1 MDIHMKKRV
10 AETLCI
16 IVCAAGL
23 SVMPQMLRADGTVA
37 EYVLEKGNVRA
48 VFDDHGRIDSLSNT
62 ETGHEWTGG
71 GHLWRLYFDE
81 RRTPEGTPFAQV
93 REEREIPV
101 VPEEQT
107 PNVLL
112 KNGRLEISYSS
123 LKCRGRI
130 LAIRLD
136 LVVEQEENGML
147 RFSASIENSEPH
159 TIVRELH
166 YPLVGNCSLPESAE
180 LLVTEHGGMRLD
192 DPVGRIARPGHS
204 PLYMGPDQEFRQL
217 EHWGYGT
224 YKYPAY
230 TAANCFAFL
239 NEREGL
245 YVASHDPSFQD
256 TMHILRCWPDAKGV
270 FNRLEAGLAKYPN
283 VMCGGKWRNG
293 TNVLL
298 PYSGDWRVTAKTYRA
313 WANTWWKKRKVPD
326 WCRRMTGWHRVIF
339 RHQYGKDFFTPADLN
354 GRIAK
359 AGDSA
364 GLDTTLCFGWWR
376 RGMDN
381 GYPDSYFE
389 TEPDWGGD
397 DGWRKAIA
405 SYRASGHNF
414 LLYFNGKLIDMESD
428 FYLKGPGRKICYH
441 TAAGEPMVEQY
452 RFASSGTFTKLYN
465 ARSFATADAR
475 EPEWMSFLEKAVDR
489 AIDFGASGV
498 FFDQLGSCEP
508 AANFDTSGEF
518 SIPNVRTIAAK
529 AEALAHLR
537 DYIEA
542 KGLHDFAIGTE
553 AFVDCSAQS
562 ADYIHN
568 VVGAADT
575 ENFTEWIRYAFP
587 ECIVSDREI
596 RDDTDIE
603 WRVNHNLLVGLI
615 SDVEIWRCRGLINDT
630 PNYRRK
636 LAEVNALRKAHP
648 ILLTGTFTG
657 PDGITV
663 DSKNGLLAYGF
674 SEGDRVAVVVCT
686 PRDRAASGSVSVE
699 GKAVVDGAADFDLP
713 VNGIAVVEFADMK

>member
-1 MDIHMKKRV
+1 MAGYLPRWALTTCRIVVCGV
-10 AETLCI
+10 AILLSLRSLCAN
-16 IVCAAGL
+16 VKC
-23 SVMPQMLRADGTVA
+23 P
-37 EYVLEKGNVRA
+37 EYILEKGRVKA
-48 VFDDHGRIDSLSNT
+48 AFDDCGRLANLAT
-62 ETGHEWTGG
+62 TATGHEWSGG
-71 GHLWRLYFDE
+71 GYLWRLYFDE
-81 RRTPEGTPFAQV
+81 RTTPPGTPTAKV
-93 REEREIPV
+93 REEREIPI
-101 VPEEQT
+101 VPDEQT
-107 PNVLL
+107 PIVTF
-112 KNGRLEISYSS
+112 KDGRLEISYKS
-123 LKCRGRI
+123 LMCRGRA
-130 LAIRLD
+130 LAMRLD
-136 LVVEQEENGML
+136 LAVSQEADGML
-147 RFSASIENSEPH
+147 RFSAALENSEPH
-159 TIVRELH
+159 TIIRELH
-166 YPLVGNCSLPESAE
+166 YPLVQNCLLPTGAE
-180 LLVTEHGGMRLD
+180 LFVTEHGGMRFK

-204 PLYMGPDQEFRQL
+204 PLYMGPDQEFRQF

-224 YKYPAY
+224 FKYPAY

-239 NEREGL
+239 TETEGL

-256 TMHILRCWPDAKGV
+256 TMHILRCWPDGEGR

-283 VMCGGKWRNG
+283 LTCGGKWKNDS
-293 TNVLL
+293 NVIM

-313 WANTWWKKRKVPD
+313 WANTWWKKRKVPE

-354 GRIAK
+354 GRIAQ

-397 DGWRKAIA
+397 DGWKKAIA
-405 SYRASGHNF
+405 SYRGTGHNF

-428 FYLKGPGRKICYH
+428 YYLKGPGHRICYH
-441 TAAGEPMVEQY
+441 TASGEPMVEQY

-465 ARSFATADAR
+465 ARSFATADLR
-475 EPEWMSFLEKAVDR
+475 EPEWIGFLEKAVDR

-508 AANFDTSGEF
+508 AANFDASGEF
-518 SIPNVRTIAAK
+518 PIPNVRTIADK
-529 AEALAHLR
+529 AAALAHLR

-568 VVGAADT
+568 GVGAAGS

-596 RDDTDIE
+596 RDDTDVE
-603 WRVNHNLLVGLI
+603 WRVNHNLLVGLV
-615 SDVEIWRCRGLINDT
+615 SDVEIWRCRGLIDDT
-630 PNYRRK
+630 PNYRKK
-636 LAEVNALRKAHP
+636 LAEVNALRNEHP

-657 PDGITV
+657 SDGITV
-663 DSKNGLLAYGF
+663 DSQNGLLAYGF

-699 GKAVVDGAADFDLP
+699 GKAIVDGAADFDLP

>member
-1 MDIHMKKRV
+1 MINMV
-10 AETLCI
+10 MAST
-16 IVCAAGL
+16 IVLNFLASA
-23 SVMPQMLRADGTVA
+23 SVTPKLQQNLEGK
-37 EYVLEKGNVRA
+37 YVFEENGVRA
-48 VFDDHGRIDSLSNT
+48 AFDSKGRLTSLLNKK
-62 ETGHEWTGG
+62 TGHEWAGG
-71 GHLWRLYFDE
+71 GDLWRLYLD
-81 RRTPEGTPFAQV
+81 RRFTPPGTPFAQV

-101 VPEEQT
+101 VAADQSPT
-107 PNVLL
+107 VLM
-112 KNGRLEISYSS
+112 KDGRLEISYET
-123 LKCRGRI
+123 LMCRGET
-130 LAIRLD
+130 LAMRLD
-136 LVVEQEENGML
+136 LSVSQEADGRL
-147 RFSASIENSEPH
+147 RFSASVENSQPH
-159 TIVRELH
+159 TIIRELH
-166 YPLVGNCSLPESAE
+166 YPLVMECQPPRGADLF
-180 LLVTEHGGMRLD
+180 VTEHGGMRLK
-192 DPVGRIARPGHS
+192 DPVAKIVRPGSS

-217 EHWGYGT
+217 DHWGYGT
-224 YKYPAY
+224 FKYPSYA
-230 TAANCFAFL
+230 AANCFAFMT
-239 NEREGL
+239 EAEGL

-256 TMHILRCWPDAKGV
+256 TMHILRCWPDENGE

-283 VMCGGKWRNG
+283 LMCGGKWFNDS
-293 TNVLL
+293 NIVM

-313 WANTWWKKRKVPD
+313 WVNTWWKKRKVPE

-354 GRIAK
+354 GKIAR
-359 AGDSA
+359 AGDAA

-397 DGWRKAIA
+397 DGWKSAIA
-405 SYRASGHNF
+405 AYRKTGHNF

-428 FYLKGPGRKICYH
+428 YYVKGPGRRICYH
-441 TAAGEPMVEQY
+441 TASGEPMVEQY

-465 ARSFATADAR
+465 ARSFATADLR
-475 EPEWMSFLEKAVDR
+475 EPEWINFLEKAVDR

-508 AANFDTSGEF
+508 AANFDTTVEF
-518 SIPNVRTIAAK
+518 PIPNVRTIAAK
-529 AEALAHLR
+529 AEALAYLR

-568 VVGAADT
+568 VVGAAGP

-603 WRVNHNLLVGLI
+603 WRVNHNLLVGLV
-615 SDVEIWRCRGLINDT
+615 SDVEIWRCRGLIDDT

-663 DSKNGLLAYGF
+663 NSKNGLLAYGF

-686 PRDRAASGSVSVE
+686 PRDRAASGFVSVA
-699 GKAVVDGAADFDLP
+699 GMTCVDGNDAVDLP
-713 VNGIAVVEFADMK
+713 ANGIAVIEFAKKE